1 MQGRSGDRA
10 LESTWVGGVGGPGA
24 LVLGRL
30 TPHQPWHPAFLHHQ
44 VDALHQV
51 LYLLDGRLPELL
63 VGEQRIFVR

>member
-1 MQGRSGDRA
+1 
-10 LESTWVGGVGGPGA
+10 

-30 TPHQPWHPAFLHHQ
+30 TPHQTWHPAFLHHQ